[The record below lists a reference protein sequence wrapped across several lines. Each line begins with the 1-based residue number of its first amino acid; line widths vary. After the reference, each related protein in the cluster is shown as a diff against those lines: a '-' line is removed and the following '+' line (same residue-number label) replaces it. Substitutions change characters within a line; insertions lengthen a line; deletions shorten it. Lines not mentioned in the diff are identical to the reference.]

1 MAYDNDFSTKLITG
15 IKIKK
20 FDDHTLETGGKI
32 FNEHVGKVWSFTYK
46 VNLTQF
52 WDWHEFVVANLKNL
66 FNVMTI

>member
-52 WDWHEFVVANLKNL
+52 WD
-66 FNVMTI
+66 